1 MNTNGILSFRAP
13 FTTAT
18 SQNFPR
24 SSDVLIAPFWDDVN
38 TNVAGNIFY
47 RFSSDQS
54 LLGLLSSFI
63 TDGSGFS
70 PTSLFIATWDRV
82 GEFGGSSSVVSQKW
96 KSYRMVESILSLQV
110 NTFQAV
116 LATDGSS
123 TYVLFLYEDIQWGD
137 TSTSIG
143 FNAGDNLRFFN
154 LDTST
159 IPGGILNIENS
170 SNVGVPGRY
179 IFRVDQNSRLSS
191 SYVIV

>member
-1 MNTNGILSFRAP
+1 
-13 FTTAT
+13 
-18 SQNFPR
+18 
-24 SSDVLIAPFWDDVN
+24 
-38 TNVAGNIFY
+38 
-47 RFSSDQS
+47 
-54 LLGLLSSFI
+54 
-63 TDGSGFS
+63 
-70 PTSLFIATWDRV
+70 
-82 GEFGGSSSVVSQKW
+82 
-96 KSYRMVESILSLQV
+96 MVESILSLQV

-159 IPGGILNIENS
+159 ITNGILNIESS

-179 IFRVDQNSRLSS
+179 IFRVDQNSNYLCDLKMAL
-191 SYVIV
+191 